1 MSRDSLTCPVFGY
14 FSWDDSVSSVRY
26 LFTKP
31 SFMVLVFFSLR
42 GVFFSLRTDPYTIVS
57 SSPRTFLSLSSNP
70 SVWTSVSLFQ
80 IQLSHGPEVSSFVIS
95 IELGW
100 TRRVSV
106 VSSYN
111 EVYIGRNKN
120 HWQVVFTT
128 GGCSNLKRNK
138 GDRLCLPVRGDI
150 IVTCQ
155 YSVFCLLW
163 FILQYPF
170 IFPLRGFRTNPPWF
184 TSMSFKREL
193 VQSPL

>member
-1 MSRDSLTCPVFGY
+1 MFVRVYPVLHIKQHPGTLFTYTIRENVLNNSTVLPLLCRNLIRDPERLMSRDSLTCPVFGY

-120 HWQVVFTT
+120 H
-128 GGCSNLKRNK
+128 
-138 GDRLCLPVRGDI
+138 
-150 IVTCQ
+150 
-155 YSVFCLLW
+155 
-163 FILQYPF
+163 
-170 IFPLRGFRTNPPWF
+170 
-184 TSMSFKREL
+184 
-193 VQSPL
+193 